1 MAETPTRTHSLA
13 NTRNIGIMAHIDAG
27 KTTTTERI
35 LYYTGKN
42 YKIGEVHEGA
52 ATMDWMVQE
61 QERGITIT
69 SAATTTMWHD
79 TIINIIDTPGH
90 VDFTVE
96 VERSLRVLD
105 GAVAVFDAVAGVE
118 PQTETVWRQADKYE
132 VPRICFVNKMDRTG
146 ANFDQCVQM
155 IRDRLD
161 AVPAVVQLPIGSE
174 GNFRGV
180 VDLVRMRALVW
191 DDSGKGEE
199 WSDEEIPADM
209 KAEAEEAQHQLVDV
223 LSNHDDTVME
233 KYLAEEEITPL
244 DFEKALRAVTLKN
257 QAVPILC
264 GSAFKNKG
272 VQPMLDAVVAYLPSP
287 LDIPPAVGIVP
298 RHEDQLV
305 ERPAKDD
312 APFSALAFKIMTD
325 PYVGKLTYLR
335 VYSGSLGKGSGVLNS
350 TKDRKERIGR
360 LLQMHANTRV
370 DLDACFAGDIVAAV
384 GLKQTTTGDTLCDP
398 DQQVVLESLT
408 FPEPVIHVAVEPKTK
423 ADQDKLSKALFAL
436 SEEDPTFRVH
446 SDEETGQ
453 TVISGMGELHLE
465 VLVDRMLREF
475 NVDANVGKPQVAY
488 RETIRKSAEKVEVRY
503 IRQTGGKGQYG
514 HVVIT
519 VEPTGPGGGY
529 EFVDKITGGAIPKE
543 YIPSID
549 QGIRESITSGVLAG
563 YPTVDIRVILTY
575 GSYHDVDSSEMAF
588 KIAGSMAIKKAANLA
603 SPVLLEPVMAVE
615 VTTPEDYMGDVIGD
629 LSSRRGK
636 VEGMEQ
642 RGNSHIVR
650 AQVPLSDMF
659 GYATDLRSRTQ
670 GRATYSM
677 QFHAY
682 TEVPES
688 IAREIIAKARGE

>member
-1 MAETPTRTHSLA
+1 MADATNRRHPLA
-13 NTRNIGIMAHIDAG
+13 KTRNIGIMAHIDAG

-69 SAATTTMWHD
+69 SAATTCNWRD
-79 TIINIIDTPGH
+79 TVINIIDTPGH

-118 PQTETVWRQADKYE
+118 PQTETVWRQANKYE
-132 VPRICFVNKMDRTG
+132 VPRICFVNKMDRIG
-146 ANFDQCVQM
+146 ADFGRCVEM
-155 IRDRLD
+155 IKDRLD
-161 AVPAVVQLPIGSE
+161 AVPAVIQLPIGAE
-174 GNFRGV
+174 AGFRGV
-180 VDLVRMRALVW
+180 VDLVHMRALVW
-191 DDSGKGEE
+191 DEGMGEE
-199 WSDEEIPADM
+199 WSEEPIPADLA
-209 KAEAEEAQHQLVDV
+209 AEAEDARHQLVDV
-223 LSNHDDTVME
+223 LSNHDDNIME
-233 KYLAEEEITPL
+233 KYLSDEEITADDL
-244 DFEKALRAVTLKN
+244 MAGLRAATLGSH
-257 QAVPILC
+257 AVPVLC

-272 VQPMLDAVVAYLPSP
+272 VQPMLDAVVDYLPSP
-287 LDIPPAVGIVP
+287 LDIAPATGTVP
-298 RHEDQLV
+298 RKGDAEV
-305 ERPAKDD
+305 ERPSDD
-312 APFSALAFKIMTD
+312 SAPFAALAFKIMTD

-335 VYSGSLGKGSGVLNS
+335 VYSGTLAKGSGVLNS

-360 LLQMHANTRV
+360 ILQMHANHRE
-370 DLDACFAGDIVAAV
+370 DLDAVYAGDIVAVV
-384 GLKQTTTGDTLCDP
+384 GLKGTTTGDTLCDP
-398 DQQVVLESLT
+398 DAPVVLESLT

-423 ADQDKLSKALFAL
+423 ADQDKLSKALYAL
-436 SEEDPTFRVH
+436 SEEDPTFRVQT
-446 SDEETGQ
+446 DEETGQ

-488 RETIRKSAEKVEVRY
+488 RETIRKTVEKVEERY
-503 IRQTGGKGQYG
+503 VRQTGGKGQYG

-519 VEPTGPGGGY
+519 LEPTGPGGGY
-529 EFVDKITGGAIPKE
+529 EFIDKITGGVIPKE
-543 YIPSID
+543 YIPSVD
-549 QGIRESITSGVLAG
+549 AGIQEALTSGVLAG
-563 YPTVDIRVILTY
+563 YPTVDVRVTLTF

-588 KIAGSMAIKKAANLA
+588 KIAGSMAVKKAAKLA

-615 VTTPEDYMGDVIGD
+615 VTTPEEYMGDVIGD

-642 RGNSHIVR
+642 RGTSHIVR

-682 TEVPES
+682 NEVPES
-688 IAREIIAKARGE
+688 IAKEIIAKARGE

>member
-1 MAETPTRTHSLA
+1 MADPTNRRHSLA
-13 NTRNIGIMAHIDAG
+13 KTRNIGIMAHIDAG

-69 SAATTTMWHD
+69 SAATTCNWRD
-79 TIINIIDTPGH
+79 TVINIIDTPGH

-118 PQTETVWRQADKYE
+118 PQTETVWRQANKYE
-132 VPRICFVNKMDRTG
+132 VPRICFVNKMDRIG
-146 ANFDQCVQM
+146 ADFGRCVEM
-155 IRDRLD
+155 IKDRLD
-161 AVPAVVQLPIGSE
+161 AVPAVIQLPIGAE
-174 GNFRGV
+174 AGFRGV
-180 VDLVRMRALVW
+180 VDLVHMRALVW
-191 DDSGKGEE
+191 DEGMGEE
-199 WSDEEIPADM
+199 WSEEPIPADLA
-209 KAEAEEAQHQLVDV
+209 AEAEDARHQLVDV
-223 LSNHDDTVME
+223 LSNHDDNIME
-233 KYLAEEEITPL
+233 KYLSDEEITADDL
-244 DFEKALRAVTLKN
+244 MAGLRAATLGSH
-257 QAVPILC
+257 AVPVLC

-272 VQPMLDAVVAYLPSP
+272 VQPMLDAVVDYLPSP
-287 LDIPPAVGIVP
+287 LDIAPATGTVP
-298 RHEDQLV
+298 RKGDAEV
-305 ERPAKDD
+305 ERPSDD
-312 APFSALAFKIMTD
+312 SAPFAALAFKIMTD

-335 VYSGSLGKGSGVLNS
+335 VYSGTLAKGSGVLNS

-360 LLQMHANTRV
+360 ILQMHANHRE
-370 DLDACFAGDIVAAV
+370 DLDAVYAGDIVAVV
-384 GLKQTTTGDTLCDP
+384 GLKGTTTGDTLCDP
-398 DQQVVLESLT
+398 DAPVVLESLT

-423 ADQDKLSKALFAL
+423 ADQDKLSKALYAL
-436 SEEDPTFRVH
+436 SEEDPTFRVQT
-446 SDEETGQ
+446 DEETGQ

-488 RETIRKSAEKVEVRY
+488 RETIRKTVEKVEERY
-503 IRQTGGKGQYG
+503 VRQTGGKGQYG

-519 VEPTGPGGGY
+519 LEPTGPGGGY
-529 EFVDKITGGAIPKE
+529 EFIDKITGGVIPKE
-543 YIPSID
+543 YIPSVD
-549 QGIRESITSGVLAG
+549 AGIQEALTSGVLAG
-563 YPTVDIRVILTY
+563 YPTVDVRVTLTF

-588 KIAGSMAIKKAANLA
+588 KIAGSMAVKKAAKLA

-615 VTTPEDYMGDVIGD
+615 VTTPEEYMGDVIGD

-642 RGNSHIVR
+642 RGTSHIVR

-682 TEVPES
+682 NEVPES
-688 IAREIIAKARGE
+688 IAKEIIAKARGE